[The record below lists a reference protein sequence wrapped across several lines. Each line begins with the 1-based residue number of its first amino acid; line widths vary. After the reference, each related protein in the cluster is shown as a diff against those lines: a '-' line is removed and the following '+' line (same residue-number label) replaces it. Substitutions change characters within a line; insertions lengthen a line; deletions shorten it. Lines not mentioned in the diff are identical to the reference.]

1 MHQAEKYAKKV
12 VDELSHNGYLNEFM
26 QTKKDQ
32 QAVRDVAAA
41 LKKLD
46 ETLLAPQKIHLKGYS
61 VPLGALALYH
71 YVREELELMER
82 AFEEKSPEWGDLN
95 ETQYAMMEQRF
106 AIVRERQEELL
117 DSLVRRNVADQ
128 LEQRVDPAKAYAS
141 LRDEG
146 FLPLHLD
153 EITTDLSDVSSE
165 RLGTTITP
173 TPVIGKTGMPYTDI
187 TLDTG
192 RPDSSYPVFCT
203 HSSANDA
210 SSISFPSSMHSS
222 VPTG

>member
-141 LRDEG
+141 LRDEC

-153 EITTDLSDVSSE
+153 EITTGKIFNTLAMQAFLDRFNLIFQGIAEPVDGEVSDKI
-165 RLGTTITP
+165 LKDIFAPFWKQYHDGILYLMNDGTEP
-173 TPVIGKTGMPYTDI
+173 PK
-187 TLDTG
+187 
-192 RPDSSYPVFCT
+192 
-203 HSSANDA
+203 A
-210 SSISFPSSMHSS
+210 
-222 VPTG
+222 